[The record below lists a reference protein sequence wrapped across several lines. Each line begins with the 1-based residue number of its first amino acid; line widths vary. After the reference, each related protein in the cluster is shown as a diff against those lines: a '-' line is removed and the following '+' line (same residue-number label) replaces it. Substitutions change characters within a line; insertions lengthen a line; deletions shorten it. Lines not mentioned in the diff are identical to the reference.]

1 MTIDMSVTILNF
13 HGIGDS
19 VSGVPEGER
28 RYWCPT
34 ATWQLLADRIVA
46 LREVGIPV
54 AVTFDD
60 GNVSDINH
68 ALPILAER
76 GLTAEFFACAGRIG
90 HPGYLSA
97 SLLRDLRGA
106 GMSIGSHGW
115 SHVDLRR
122 VDDAELLREAESS
135 RAALSE
141 ASEGP
146 VDDFAIPFGSYD
158 RRVLRA
164 LRGYRRVYTR
174 DGGRVRPGAWLQPRS
189 SYVVGWTPETV
200 SQLVAGRATPWQW
213 LGRAAARGVKRIR

>member
-1 MTIDMSVTILNF
+1 MTLAQSVTVLNF
-13 HGIGDS
+13 HGIGDP
-19 VSGVPEGER
+19 VLTVPESER

-34 ATWQLLADRIVA
+34 ATWPLLADRIAA
-46 LREVGIPV
+46 LRDVGIPV
-54 AVTFDD
+54 AITFDD
-60 GNVSDINH
+60 GNASDIDH
-68 ALPILAER
+68 ALPVLAER

-90 HPGYLSA
+90 TPGYLAA
-97 SLLRDLRGA
+97 SSLRDIRAA

-122 VDDAELLREAESS
+122 VDDAELHRETESS

-164 LRGYRRVYTR
+164 LRGFQRVYTS

-200 SQLVAGRATPWQW
+200 SQLVAGRATSWQR